1 MKKPTFVILLLLA
14 FPGWSPAL
22 EIAFKPAGQVDDAV
36 IKLGDVAECN
46 EQSPLAEALASQTVG
61 QAPAPGETLVLR
73 AQDIKQYL
81 VSSQSLPDDIT
92 WSGAA
97 MITIGRTGM
106 IVGPER
112 VQALI
117 AEFIGSNSQ
126 NLPKAEITFVPGAL
140 PLPFTLPKG
149 DLSCEVIPSNPNI
162 LGSSRFSLIF
172 KVDNRV
178 IKNMS
183 VRGKTE
189 ALAQVAVAAQPLK
202 KGLILE
208 PHHLRMAALDIS
220 DLANPAFDAKDLL
233 GKQLT
238 RGVQTDA
245 PVLAAMAE
253 NLPVVKRGQQVK
265 IAVKSGALRL
275 TATGLAYNDG
285 KLDQMIKVQNISSSK
300 IILGRVAGPGLVEV
314 ML

>member
-1 MKKPTFVILLLLA
+1 MKRTLFVIVFLLGL
-14 FPGWSPAL
+14 PGWSSAL
-22 EIAFKPAGQVDDAV
+22 EIAFKPSGQVDDAV
-36 IKLGDVAECN
+36 IKLVDVAECN
-46 EQSPLAEALASQTVG
+46 EQTPLAEALASQAVG
-61 QAPAPGETLVLR
+61 QAPAPGESLVLR

-81 VSSQSLPDDIT
+81 ASSQTLPNNIT
-92 WSGAA
+92 WSGSST
-97 MITIGRTGM
+97 ITISRTGTV
-106 IVGPER
+106 VGPER

-117 AEFIGSNSQ
+117 AEFISSNSH
-126 NLPKAEITFVPGAL
+126 NLPKADITFVASAL

-149 DLSCEVIPSNPNI
+149 DLSYEVIPSNPSI

-178 IKNMS
+178 VKNMS

-189 ALAQVAVAAQPLK
+189 ALALVAVAAQPLK
-202 KGLILE
+202 KGFVLG
-208 PHHLRMAALDIS
+208 PQHLKMAALDIS

-233 GKQLT
+233 GMQLT
-238 RGVQTDA
+238 RGVQTDT
-245 PVLAAMAE
+245 PILATMVE
-253 NLPVVKRGQQVK
+253 SLPVVKRGQQVK
-265 IAVKSGALRL
+265 IAIKSGTLQL

>member
-1 MKKPTFVILLLLA
+1 MKRSLLLILLLLGL
-14 FPGWSPAL
+14 PGWSPAL
-22 EIAFKPAGQVDDAV
+22 EIAFKPTGQVDDAV
-36 IKLGDVAECN
+36 IKLADVAEC
-46 EQSPLAEALASQTVG
+46 QDKSPMAEALASQSVG
-61 QAPAPGETLVLR
+61 QAPAPGETVALR

-81 VSSQSLPDDIT
+81 ASSQSLPDDIT
-92 WSGAA
+92 WSGSAT
-97 MITIGRTGM
+97 ITVSRAGM
-106 IVGPER
+106 VVGPER

-117 AEFIGSNSQ
+117 AEFISSNRQ
-126 NLPKAEITFVPGAL
+126 NLPKAAITFVPSAL

-162 LGSSRFSLIF
+162 LGSSRFSIIF

-178 IKNMS
+178 AKNMS

-189 ALAQVAVAAQPLK
+189 ALAEVAVAAQPLK

-208 PHHLRMAALDIS
+208 PQHLRMAALDIS
-220 DLANPAFDAKDLL
+220 DLANPAFAATDLL
-233 GKQLT
+233 GMQLT
-238 RGVQTDA
+238 RGLQTDA
-245 PVLAAMAE
+245 PVLAAMVE
-253 NLPVVKRGQQVK
+253 HLPVVKRGQQVK
-265 IAVKSGALRL
+265 IAIKSGSLQL